1 MRLWRYTV
9 DFDGSHVSGIDS
21 YRLSRTLTWL
31 LRHGAGGVGLGERPD
46 GCFQIEEVARAL
58 SRAIRRPV
66 SPHDVVEAVRSHGG
80 NRFAVQ
86 TGRIQV
92 SLHDGQP
99 VVVGPDLLYHPARV
113 GMVQEYVAAGVV
125 RGQHGAPLPL
135 MRVESEAWYQ
145 GHRLW
150 EDPEVLFI
158 DACRARRDGVQFVQ
172 ARNGQFMADEV
183 PVRYVLNLRE
193 GFAEQASAGGFVVDW
208 TDARP
213 RIALIR
219 VVRRHGATWEVAKG
233 KIEAGETPG
242 STAVREVKEE
252 MGVKAQVLVSRS
264 LGTVRYG
271 FSTPDGSP
279 RLKTIHLYLLEL
291 SETVAEFEPAGAE
304 GIENVAWFSLEDALD
319 VLAHPSLRMSIGR
332 LLDAL
337 ADRALELGFE
347 VPDEALRYRETG

>member
-1 MRLWRYTV
+1 
-9 DFDGSHVSGIDS
+9 VSGIDS

-31 LRHGAGGVGLGERPD
+31 LRHGANGVGLDERSD

-66 SPHDVVEAVRSHGG
+66 SSQDVFEAVRCHGG
-80 NRFAVQ
+80 NRFALQ
-86 TGRIQV
+86 SGRIQV
-92 SLHDGQP
+92 SHHDGQSLCG
-99 VVVGPDLLYHPARV
+99 GPDLLYHPASV
-113 GMVQEYVAAGVV
+113 GMVEEYVGNGAV
-125 RGQHGAPLPL
+125 RGRSGAPLPL
-135 MRVESEAWYQ
+135 MRGESEAWHH

-150 EDPEVLFI
+150 ADPEVLFI
-158 DACRARRDGVQFVQ
+158 DASRARRDGVQLL
-172 ARNGQFMADEV
+172 AMRNGQFTADEV
-183 PVRYVLNLRE
+183 PLRYVLNLRE

-208 TDARP
+208 SGARP

-233 KIEAGETPG
+233 KIEPGETPG
-242 STAVREVKEE
+242 RTAVREVKEE
-252 MGVKAQVLVSRS
+252 MGVTAQVLISRS

-291 SETVAEFEPAGAE
+291 SEAVVEFQPAGAE
-304 GIENVAWFSLEDALD
+304 GIETVAWFSVEDALD

>member
-1 MRLWRYTV
+1 M
-9 DFDGSHVSGIDS
+9 SAIDS

-31 LRHGAGGVGLGERPD
+31 LRHGAMGLGLGELAD
-46 GCFQIEEVARAL
+46 GCFQLEDVARAL
-58 SRAIRRPV
+58 TRAIRRPV
-66 SPHDVVEAVRSHGG
+66 TPQDVIEAVRAHGG

-86 TGRIQV
+86 PGRIQV
-92 SLHDGQP
+92 SMHDGVP
-99 VVVGPDLLYHPARV
+99 AAVGPDLLYHAASAE
-113 GMVQEYVAAGVV
+113 MVSEYVAKGLVHG
-125 RGQHGAPLPL
+125 RSGAPLPL
-135 MRVESEAWYQ
+135 FQRESYAWHQ

-150 EDPEVLFI
+150 EDPTVLFV
-158 DACRARRDGVQFVQ
+158 DANRARRDGIVFTPT
-172 ARNGQFMADEV
+172 RNGQYTADDL
-183 PVRYVLNLRE
+183 PLRYVLNLRD

-208 TDARP
+208 VAARP

-233 KIEAGETPG
+233 KIEAGETPDK
-242 STAVREVKEE
+242 TAVREVQEE
-252 MGVKAQVLVSRS
+252 MGVAEVLIRRS

-291 SETVAEFEPAGAE
+291 GAPVTEFRPAEAE
-304 GIENVAWFSLEDALD
+304 GIETVAWFTLEDALD

-337 ADRALELGFE
+337 ADRALELGYE
-347 VPDEALRYRETG
+347 VPEEALRYRETG

>member
-1 MRLWRYTV
+1 M
-9 DFDGSHVSGIDS
+9 SGIDS

-31 LRHGAGGVGLGERPD
+31 LRHGAGAAGLGESMD
-46 GCFQIEEVARAL
+46 GCYAVDDVARAL

-66 SPHDVVEAVRSHGG
+66 SPRDVVDCIRFHCG
-80 NRFAVQ
+80 NRFLLD
-86 TGRIQV
+86 GSRI
-92 SLHDGQP
+92 HIGHPDG
-99 VVVGPDLLYHPARV
+99 VGPDLLYHPANAA
-113 GMVQEYVAAGVV
+113 MVRHYVQTGAL
-125 RGQHGAPLPL
+125 RGQGGAPLAL
-135 MRVESEAWYQ
+135 ARVESQAWHH

-158 DACRARRDGVQFVQ
+158 DAGRARRDGVPFGVT
-172 ARNGQFMADEV
+172 RTGQYTAEEI
-183 PVRYVLNLRE
+183 PIRYVLNLRD

-208 TDARP
+208 TGAGP

-219 VVRRHGATWEVAKG
+219 VVRRHGSTWEVAKG
-233 KIEAGETPG
+233 KIEAGETPDR
-242 STAVREVKEE
+242 TAVREVQEE
-252 MGVKAQVLVSRS
+252 MGVRSPVVVRRS

-291 SETVAEFEPAGAE
+291 AEAVSDFKPASGE
-304 GIENVAWFSLEDALD
+304 GIDSVMWFPLDEALE

-337 ADRALELGFE
+337 ADRAIELGLD
-347 VPDEALRYRETG
+347 VPDEVLRYSDAG